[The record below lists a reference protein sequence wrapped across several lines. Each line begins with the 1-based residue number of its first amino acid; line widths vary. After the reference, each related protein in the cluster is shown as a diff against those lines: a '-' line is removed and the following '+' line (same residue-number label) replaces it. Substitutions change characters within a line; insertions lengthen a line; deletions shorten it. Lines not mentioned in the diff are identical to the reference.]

1 MKKPAITTCFRYAR
15 QTNVSDLIQTLDHC
29 ATIVTGNRRLAR
41 SLLQVFNREKLAEGY
56 TAWPVPDI
64 LPWDAWLQ
72 RLWQEVIVCSQS
84 TVTQQLLL
92 TPEQEYFIW
101 QKILAEQTSDA
112 PLHATHETAVRL
124 MEAWQILHAWAIP
137 YKTADF
143 DCNADTR
150 LFRQLTVTF
159 EANCRKNGWLST
171 AVLPEKLTERVR
183 AGDLR
188 LAYELPR
195 ELVLTGFE
203 EWTPRQLSLL
213 DALEQAGCAL
223 QWVQLSGQV
232 GQIGKLAC
240 ADSRDEV
247 RQAAHW
253 IRQRMQADPA
263 ASIALVVPE
272 LAAQRE
278 MICQTLDEVLIPQTL
293 QPGQHDLAR
302 PYNLSLGKPLSRYPL
317 ISLALD
323 ILDLTASVVELPL
336 VNRVLRSS
344 CIAGGDREMN
354 ARALLDARLRESG
367 EWNLDLQKLLANAAR
382 GGKPYSCPLLAVSLS
397 SFIKQVGAAR
407 TPTSLGE
414 WARRFEQWL
423 KVFGWPGER
432 SLSSEEYQVAQA
444 WREVLKEFS
453 TLDWVVINGE
463 SVDLSTALEQF
474 RRMVSGM
481 IFQPES
487 AQTAVQVLGLFETS
501 GLQFDYLWIMGLH
514 DGVFPATPRPN
525 PFLPLA
531 LQRRVDAP
539 HASAQ
544 RELRMA
550 TTLLQRIT
558 TSAGE
563 VVISY
568 PQRDGDAFLEASPL
582 IDVFPELN
590 GKLPAAAA
598 QPSWREC
605 VYHSRQL
612 TPLSGDVAPA
622 FTGATAPGGSRLFKL
637 QAACPFLAF
646 AELRLGA
653 RPLGHI
659 QIGLDARVRG
669 ILLHRIMEMIWAELD
684 SSEMLKSMA
693 DDVLDTLVTDKV
705 SQAVGEIAP
714 RYPHAFGQRLQILE
728 SRRLH
733 ALVLAW
739 LELEKQRSPF
749 RVSGREQEAELNL
762 DDLHISLRLDRM
774 DTLETGEKL
783 LIDYKTGEAKTGAWF
798 GDRPDEPQLPLYSL
812 LFPNDLIGI
821 AFAQIRA
828 GDVAFKGVAGEE
840 VAIHGVKSFEKLRYA
855 QEMESWGEVC
865 SSWRETMKKLV
876 RDFMDGEARVN
887 PKHYPQTCTYCA
899 LKPLCRIGESLQSVL
914 AEDQP
919 DETNQ

>member
-29 ATIVTGNRRLAR
+29 ATVVTGNRRLAR
-41 SLLQVFNREKLAEGY
+41 SLLQVLNRKKLAEGCK
-56 TAWPVPDI
+56 AWPVPDI

-92 TPEQEYFIW
+92 TSGQEYFIW
-101 QKILAEQTSDA
+101 QKILAEQTSNA
-112 PLHATHETAVRL
+112 PLHATHETVVHL

-137 YKTADF
+137 RKAADF

-150 LFRQLTVTF
+150 LFGQLVAVF
-159 EANCRKNGWLST
+159 EANCRKNGWFSA
-171 AVLPEKLTERVR
+171 AVLPEMLTERVR

-188 LAYELPR
+188 LAHELPR

-203 EWTPRQLSLL
+203 EWTPRQFSLL
-213 DALEQAGCAL
+213 DALEQTGCAL

-240 ADSRDEV
+240 ADSRDEI

-253 IRQRMQADPA
+253 IRQHMQADPA

-272 LAAQRE
+272 LTAQRE

-323 ILDLTASVVELPL
+323 ILDLTAPVVELPL
-336 VNRVLRSS
+336 VSRVLRSS
-344 CIAGGDREMN
+344 CIVGGDQEMN

-382 GGKPYSCPLLAVSLS
+382 GGKPYSCPLLAVSLNG
-397 SFIKQVGAAR
+397 FMQQAGAAR
-407 TPTSLGE
+407 TPASPGE

-423 KVFGWPGER
+423 KAVGWPGER
-432 SLSSEEYQVAQA
+432 SLSSEEYQVVQA

-453 TLDWVVINGE
+453 TLDWVVVNGE
-463 SVDLSTALEQF
+463 SIDLSAALGQF
-474 RRMVSGM
+474 RRMVGNT

-487 AQTAVQVLGLFETS
+487 AQTPVQVLGLFETS

-550 TTLLQRIT
+550 TTLLEHIT

-563 VVISY
+563 VVVSY
-568 PQRDGDAFLEASPL
+568 PQRDGDAILEASPL
-582 IDVFPELN
+582 INVFPELN
-590 GKLPAAAA
+590 GKLPVAAV
-598 QPSWREC
+598 QPGWREC

-612 TPLSGDVAPA
+612 TVLSGDVAPA
-622 FTGATAPGGSRLFKL
+622 FIGTTAPGGSRLFKL
-637 QAACPFLAF
+637 QSACPFLAF

-659 QIGLDARVRG
+659 QIGLDVRVRG

-684 SSEMLKSMA
+684 SSEVLKSMA
-693 DDVLDTLVTDKV
+693 DDVLDMLVTDKV

-714 RYPHAFGQRLQILE
+714 RYPHAFGRRLQTLE

-733 ALVLAW
+733 DLVLAW

-749 RVSGREQEAELNL
+749 RVSGREQEAGLNL
-762 DDLHISLRLDRM
+762 DDLHIGLRLDRM

-812 LFPNDLIGI
+812 LFPDDLIGI

-828 GDVAFKGVAGEE
+828 GEVAFKGVASEE
-840 VAIHGVKSFEKLRYA
+840 VAIPGVKSFEKLKYA
-855 QEMESWGEVC
+855 QEVESWGEIR
-865 SSWRETMKKLV
+865 SSWHETMKKLA

-899 LKPLCRIGESLQSVL
+899 LKPLCRIGESLQPL
-914 AEDQP
+914 FAEDQP
-919 DETNQ
+919 DEVNK